1 MKKNK
6 AHQEKSPVY
15 LRLVVHCARCGW
27 NFKPDQLEG
36 CNLYNPA
43 KEKPFLWFCKEC
55 SRELKNILLKVK
67 DVDIDSFI
75 HEKLSERKRRDK
87 ERDEI

>member
-1 MKKNK
+1 
-6 AHQEKSPVY
+6 
-15 LRLVVHCARCGW
+15 
-27 NFKPDQLEG
+27 
-36 CNLYNPA
+36 
-43 KEKPFLWFCKEC
+43 
-55 SRELKNILLKVK
+55 LKNILLKVK